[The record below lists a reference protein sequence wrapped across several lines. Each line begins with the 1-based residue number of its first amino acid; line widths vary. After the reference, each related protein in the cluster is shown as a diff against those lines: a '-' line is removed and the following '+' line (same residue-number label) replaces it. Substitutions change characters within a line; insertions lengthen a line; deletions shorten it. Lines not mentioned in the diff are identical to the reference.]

1 MPIFEYRC
9 PRCGHIF
16 EHFWRGL
23 EKREELR
30 CPQCG
35 AEHVEKMVSRFGSRG
50 GSTFSSA
57 GSSSGCAPSG
67 GG

>member
-9 PRCGHIF
+9 PRCGRVF
-16 EHFWRGL
+16 EHFWRGR

-35 AEHVEKMVSRFGSRG
+35 EARVEKLVSVFGRAS
-50 GSTFSSA
+50 GSL
-57 GSSSGCAPSG
+57 GSGCAPVG

>member
-9 PRCGHIF
+9 PRCGHVF
-16 EHFWRGL
+16 EHFWRGV

-35 AEHVEKMVSRFGSRG
+35 AEHMEKLVSVFGSKG
-50 GSTFSSA
+50 SSA
-57 GSSSGCAPSG
+57 YAGSGSSCAPSG